1 MSLSDPKTRNSE
13 PTAANAGVPASNFA
27 LPIALPEPSALKVRA
42 KGHSITDRTLQAI
55 QVCTDFV
62 CACIALPLS
71 LLLLSIISAQRY
83 NSLQNFGSNLK
94 LDSYFPL
101 AAIMALAL
109 GGMYRVTHRRLQPSA
124 FLEIRELCFG
134 VGSGCVLAI
143 ASGALLHVAFGL
155 TEPNATQLVL
165 AVIGTVFVISI
176 GRMITRY
183 FLHALTTTRV
193 VVVGAGKIA
202 DRVLLS
208 VRQDPGMTLVGR
220 VVDLDVI
227 EGDVGMTGAI
237 GHVSDLPRLCH
248 QLDIHRIL
256 VASPDKVTPDS
267 LNTYRQLQE
276 SVHIAIVPQCFEL
289 TSWRSRLTDLAGMP
303 FLEIA
308 RPHLSVW
315 DQFMKRMFDLFI
327 SSVVLLVS
335 SPLLLVVAIGVK
347 LSSPGPVLFRQV
359 RLGRGQLPFTIIK
372 FRTMNLDT
380 GTPARTDEVD
390 EEPRDEDRP
399 LHELR
404 KKGDESY
411 RITKFGAFLRRTS
424 IDEIPQFWSV
434 FRGDM
439 SVVGPRPFIPS
450 ESGVAGWGSRR
461 FDVRPGITGLW
472 QVSGRNDLTRTDLVQ
487 LDYLYVA
494 SWSLWWDLKIMW
506 ETPKTMARGTGAY

>member
-1 MSLSDPKTRNSE
+1 MP
-13 PTAANAGVPASNFA
+13 
-27 LPIALPEPSALKVRA
+27 
-42 KGHSITDRTLQAI
+42 KGHSVTDRTLQVV
-55 QVCTDFV
+55 QVFTDFA

-71 LLLLSIISAQRY
+71 LFLLSIVSNQRY
-83 NSLQNFGSNLK
+83 NSIQNLGSNLK
-94 LDSYFPL
+94 LDSYFPA
-101 AAIMALAL
+101 AAIVALAL

-124 FLEIRELCFG
+124 FLEMRELCFG

-143 ASGALLHVAFGL
+143 ATGALLHVVVGI
-155 TEPNATQLVL
+155 TEPNATQLVF
-165 AVIGTVFVISI
+165 AVIGTVVVISI
-176 GRMITRY
+176 GRMTMRY

-193 VVVGAGKIA
+193 VVVGSGKIV

-220 VVDLDVI
+220 VVDPDVMG
-227 EGDVGMTGAI
+227 GDVGKTGAI

-248 QLDIHRIL
+248 QLDVHRIL
-256 VASPDKVTPDS
+256 VASPDKVSAES
-267 LNTYRQLQE
+267 LDTYRQLQE
-276 SVHIAIVPQCFEL
+276 SVHIAIIPQCFEL
-289 TSWRSRLTDLAGMP
+289 ASWRSRLTDLAGMP

-315 DQFMKRMFDLFI
+315 DQFMKRLFDLCI
-327 SSVVLLVS
+327 SSFVLLVTA
-335 SPLLLVVAIGVK
+335 PLLIVVAVGVK
-347 LSSPGPVLFRQV
+347 LSSPGPVFFRQV
-359 RLGRGQLPFTIIK
+359 RLGRGQLPFTITK
-372 FRTMNLDT
+372 FRTMTIDT
-380 GTPARTDEVD
+380 AAPVETHEAYEEPQD
-390 EEPRDEDRP
+390 EECP

-404 KKGDESY
+404 KKGDESG

-450 ESGVAGWGSRR
+450 
-461 FDVRPGITGLW
+461 
-472 QVSGRNDLTRTDLVQ
+472 DLVQ